1 MTKFNAVDLL
11 SILEEKNELFDL
23 VEEEL
28 THEADCD
35 WGQAIFHDK
44 NTDKYYRFNY
54 VQFDTGEYHIPRDT
68 WEEVEEVKKMLEI
81 SETLK
86 DGLVVSSREIVHFDE
101 IYEDE

>member
-1 MTKFNAVDLL
+1 MTKFNNVDLL
-11 SILEEKNELFDL
+11 SILEEKSELFDL

-28 THEADCD
+28 ITGARCAS
-35 WGQAIFHDK
+35 GQAIFHDK

-86 DGLVVSSREIVHFDE
+86 NGVVVSRRETVHFEE
-101 IYEDE
+101 IEEGE